1 MGKAVGFDFSLLW
14 IDHCRLHC
22 LLKAIEIMCLKK
34 ILLKL
39 SSSNKDGK
47 PKRLG
52 DWADDRNEGV
62 KLLGVAPVTTGTPAP
77 PTGIKDQRDL
87 LRSVRTA
94 SKTWHFL

>member
-14 IDHCRLHC
+14 IDHCRRHC
-22 LLKAIEIMCLKK
+22 LLKAIEIMCFKK
-34 ILLKL
+34 TLLKL

-47 PKRLG
+47 PKRPG

-62 KLLGVAPVTTGTPAP
+62 KPLGVAPVTAGTPAP
-77 PTGIKDQRDL
+77 PTGIKDQRVL
-87 LRSVRTA
+87 LRSMRTA